1 MAVFSDSGVGIK
13 NLNNLRDQSLH
24 LEARMAG
31 DGGTRR
37 FVKLWWVLAFM
48 AGVSAGALSVT
59 FLGMTDTAWGL
70 AGFGLP
76 AAGVIAAL
84 EWFGQMGPRS
94 GAARGYWRR
103 PPLGNSRQMRNPS
116 KARP

>member
-1 MAVFSDSGVGIK
+1 
-13 NLNNLRDQSLH
+13 
-24 LEARMAG
+24 MAG

-48 AGVSAGALSVT
+48 AGASAGALSVT

-84 EWFGQMGPRS
+84 EWFGQVRPRP
-94 GAARGYWRR
+94 GAAHGYWRR
-103 PPLGNSRQMRNPS
+103 SPRANGPQMRQPS
-116 KARP
+116 KARPTAARGQLHAITGRKPAEPPSSAPS